1 MSRRKGTTVTQYS
14 APTETEKNL
23 QELQDLFLK
32 NKDNREISDKFF
44 MLLHTYA
51 RSLTLQEVKR
61 KSLFL
66 PPERIDE
73 ICTDATLLLLD
84 QYRVDGWKIQAS
96 FAGALRYKIWDAMYK
111 RKNDEMNFSL
121 NTTFT
126 EDNDSKE
133 IMDLIG
139 TNTILPWQMID
150 GSTVSD
156 DPFDSIAS
164 TMNIAYSEI
173 EEVIKEAHAALP
185 YKSFMRFLPW
195 LILQIRRPKTR
206 NIQQLFRDLY
216 ITSREEDAFNILLLE
231 IRNRIINHA

>member
-1 MSRRKGTTVTQYS
+1 MARTKRTTVTPYS
-14 APTETEKNL
+14 SPTETEKNL
-23 QELQDLFLK
+23 QELQELFLA
-32 NKDNREISDKFF
+32 NRGNQEISDKFF
-44 MLLHTYA
+44 LLLRTYT
-51 RSLTLQEVKR
+51 RSLVLKEVKR

-66 PPERIDE
+66 LPERIDE
-73 ICTDATLLLLD
+73 LSTDATLLLLD
-84 QYRVDGWKIQAS
+84 QYRVEGWKIQAS
-96 FAGALRYKIWDAMYK
+96 FAGALKYKIWDAMYK

-126 EDNDSKE
+126 DDSDSKE
-133 IMDLIG
+133 IMDLVG
-139 TNTILPWQMID
+139 SNTVLPWQMVSGTI
-150 GSTVSD
+150 TSD

-173 EEVIKEAHAALP
+173 EEVIKEAHNALP

-206 NIQQLFRDLY
+206 NISQLFRDLY

-231 IRNRIINHA
+231 IRNRIMSHA

>member
-1 MSRRKGTTVTQYS
+1 MPKRKGTTVKQYS
-14 APTETEKNL
+14 TPTETEKNL
-23 QELQDLFLK
+23 QQLQALFLADRN
-32 NKDNREISDKFF
+32 NKKVSDEFF
-44 MLLHTYA
+44 MLMHTYA

-84 QYRVDGWKIQAS
+84 QYKVKGWKIEAS

-111 RKNDEMNFSL
+111 RKNDEMNYSL

-126 EDNDSKE
+126 DDSDSKE

-139 TNTILPWQMID
+139 SNSVLPWEMVNGKIE
-150 GSTVSD
+150 TD
-156 DPFDSIAS
+156 DPFDSIAA

-173 EEVIKEAHAALP
+173 EDVIKEAHADLP

-206 NIQQLFRDLY
+206 NIQQLFRELY
-216 ITSREEDAFNILLLE
+216 ITGREEDAFNILLLE
-231 IRNRIINHA
+231 IRNRIMSHT